1 MFERWM
7 NWAQARHGR
16 VLAVVATILVAGCQ
30 VVPRVAGPPPPP
42 PARASALPTD
52 SGRHRIALLVPLAGP
67 NGPAGRAI
75 ANAATMAV
83 LDTSAANLRI
93 TTYDTSTGAPEA
105 AARAIADGNRLIL
118 GPLLGEEAQ
127 AVASAARASHVAV
140 LSYSNDT
147 SVAGGDV
154 FIMGNIPGQAI
165 ARIVREAR
173 TQGATRF
180 AALIPLGIYG
190 ERASS
195 AILAAVR
202 GSGGVMVGME
212 SYDRRT
218 GTLGAAVRRLKAH
231 GPADAV
237 LIADTGPLAA
247 QAAAA
252 LKAPAQAAAAL
263 KAPAQAAAALKGAGT
278 TPLILG
284 TELWSGEASV
294 AHSPALRGAEFAALS
309 DQRFARFAAS
319 YRTRFGTAPYRIATL
334 GYDSVL
340 LTLRIARDWEPGTP
354 FPTAK
359 MYDRGG
365 FIGLDGVFRFTGKG
379 VIERALEVR
388 AVRGGAVTV
397 ISPAPSRFTD

>member
-1 MFERWM
+1 V
-7 NWAQARHGR
+7 A
-16 VLAVVATILVAGCQ
+16 ATIVLAGCQ
-30 VVPRVAGPPPPP
+30 VVPGGSAPPAPPPP
-42 PARASALPTD
+42 RVSALPTD
-52 SGRHRIALLVPLAGP
+52 SGRHRIALLVPLSGL

-83 LDTSAANLRI
+83 LDTNAKNLRI
-93 TTYDTSTGAPEA
+93 TTYDTSTGAAVA
-105 AARAIADGNRLIL
+105 AARAVADGNRLIL

-127 AVASAARASHVAV
+127 EVASTARGAHVAV
-140 LSYSNDT
+140 ISYSNDST
-147 SVAGGDV
+147 AAGNDV
-154 FIMGNIPGQAI
+154 FIMGNIPGEAI
-165 ARIVREAR
+165 ARVVREAR

-180 AALIPLGIYG
+180 AALIPLGTYG
-190 ERASS
+190 ERASN
-195 AILAAVR
+195 AMLAAVR
-202 GSGGVMVGME
+202 SSGGVMIGME

-231 GPADAV
+231 GPCDAV
-237 LIADTGPLAA
+237 LIADRGELAA

-252 LKAPAQAAAAL
+252 FKAGAATGPA
-263 KAPAQAAAALKGAGT
+263 PM
-278 TPLILG
+278 ILG
-284 TELWSGEASV
+284 TELWSGDATI
-294 AHSPALRGAEFAALS
+294 AHNPALRGAEFAALS

-319 YRTRFGTAPYRIATL
+319 YRTRFGGAPYRIATL

-340 LTLRIARDWEPGTP
+340 LTLRIARDWEPGTR

-365 FIGLDGVFRFTGKG
+365 FIGLDGVFRFSARG

-397 ISPAPSRFTD
+397 ISPAPSRFAD